1 MLAKNEHARAR
12 RAFFIKARTESHLK
26 MQSGHKGNFEA
37 FVNIA
42 ITIIFVIY
50 FLHPMLIVLCCL
62 LEPSFID
69 IVNELIEISGMVW
82 V

>member
-12 RAFFIKARTESHLK
+12 RAFFIKARTFKK
-26 MQSGHKGNFEA
+26 MQSGHKVHFEA
-37 FVNIA
+37 SVNIVK
-42 ITIIFVIY
+42 TIIFVIY

-62 LEPSFID
+62 LEPSYID